1 VLRPS
6 GAIAIEIAEKMIDGV
21 VETMIDGV
29 VETIDIEMIATGTEI
44 TAIRQPASRATATA

>member
-6 GAIAIEIAEKMIDGV
+6 GAIAIEIAEMMIDGV

>member
-6 GAIAIEIAEKMIDGV
+6 GEIEIAIEMIDGS
-21 VETMIDGV
+21 